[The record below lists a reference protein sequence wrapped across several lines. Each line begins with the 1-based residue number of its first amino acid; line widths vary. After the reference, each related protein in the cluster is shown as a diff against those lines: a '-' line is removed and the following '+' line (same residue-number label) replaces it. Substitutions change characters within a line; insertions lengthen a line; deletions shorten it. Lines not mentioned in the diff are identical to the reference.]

1 MTALHKVALDP
12 AGSLVLHGILALA
25 ERAVNERS
33 RSAGRSIQRS
43 LAEWPKRNRPWLA
56 QQLRFYIANQRRWLA
71 ACHGGAR

>member
-12 AGSLVLHGILALA
+12 VGSVVWNGIMALA

-33 RSAGRSIQRS
+33 RAAGLSVRRA

-56 QQLRFYIANQRRWLA
+56 AQLRFFIAHRRRWLA
-71 ACHGGAR
+71 ACHGGGQ